1 LTKSCI
7 ESTCFQKQLIFSL
20 RLDLE
25 QYEMKQWKQV
35 RRKKKQEQH
44 KEKQNN
50 TREKE
55 KQRTVGF
62 VWPRDEKTTHQQPF
76 AAERK

>member
-1 LTKSCI
+1 
-7 ESTCFQKQLIFSL
+7 
-20 RLDLE
+20 
-25 QYEMKQWKQV
+25 MKQWKQV
-35 RRKKKQEQH
+35 RRKKKREQH

-55 KQRTVGF
+55 KQRTVGL